1 LFVDR
6 HPDKLE
12 FQKRRFYAILG
23 RMSKTDSGDSSP
35 LMEQYRRIKR
45 EHQNEVL
52 FFRVGDFYEMF
63 YEDAL
68 EISAMLNL
76 TLTNRQG
83 QPMCGIP
90 YHASRSYIARLLRAG
105 KKIAICEQITEPGK
119 GLIERR
125 VVELI
130 TPGTTVDEDFLD
142 KGSSNYLACLANSG
156 TKGGRYFSFAYID
169 ISAGDFYACSFPCEK
184 AAERIRQELEGI
196 QPNEIIVQESLLN
209 EYPALAQ
216 AVEERG
222 GLVNRWADWL
232 FDAARSRER
241 LEKQFGETSLKSF
254 GLKHDSPEI
263 VSSGA
268 LLDYLD
274 DTARSLIPH
283 VRFLKVYG
291 EGEFVGLDESTQ
303 RNLELVRNLLDGGS
317 RFSLMEVM
325 DETKTAMG
333 RRLLRGRILH
343 PLMNEGYINHR
354 LDMVET
360 LYRGQ
365 EKLRKLRELL
375 TKTPDLERLCS
386 RLAMD
391 KAHGKDMVAV
401 KNALFFFA
409 RIEEELAGQ
418 GFCYES
424 AEAASLKDEDRGNLE
439 ALREL
444 LTKGIAEDPSIVLSE
459 GNLISDGFNEELDR
473 LRELRDSG
481 RKLLEDYL
489 EEERQATGIQGLK
502 IKYNRFIGYFLEVGN
517 NNLSRVPPRFIR
529 RQGIAG
535 GERFT
540 TDRLAALES
549 EINGASDKIIELEKK
564 LFLELRDRAKKLLLE
579 LAAAGKRIAEV
590 DAAQSLARAAT
601 VHGWNRPV
609 IDRRNRTLI
618 TEGRHPVVEAH
629 LSRGEFI
636 PNDLLLDASE
646 DESADG
652 KQGVSFAL
660 ITGPNMAGKS
670 TYLRQAALIT
680 LMAQSGSFVPAS
692 EAYIGLV
699 DRIFCRVGSQDNL
712 ARGESTFLVE
722 MNETAYILH
731 SATERS
737 FVIMDE
743 VGRGTGTE
751 DGLSIAW
758 AVCEELFENIRC
770 RTLFATHY
778 HELAKISSP
787 RMANRS
793 MDVAQRDGEVIFLR
807 KLREGPAA
815 ESYGLYVAALA
826 GLPERVLRRAE
837 EIMAAFSSDERK
849 TPPERS
855 SEERW
860 NRDIGDSRQEAKV
873 LKELASLEADAMTP
887 LEALNLI
894 HRWKKALRSGVRE
907 NPRAVSGKVAGNEE
921 PSLFD

>member
-1 LFVDR
+1 
-6 HPDKLE
+6 
-12 FQKRRFYAILG
+12 
-23 RMSKTDSGDSSP
+23 MSKTGSGDESP

-45 EHQNEVL
+45 EHQSEVL

-68 EISAMLNL
+68 EISALLNL

-119 GLIERR
+119 GLIERQ

-130 TPGTTVDEDFLD
+130 TPGTTVDDDFLD
-142 KGSSNYLACLANSG
+142 KGSSNYLACLAESIAK
-156 TKGGRYFSFAYID
+156 TGRFFSFAYID
-169 ISAGDFYACSFPCEK
+169 ISAGDFYACSFPAER
-184 AAERIRQELEGI
+184 AAERFRQELERI

-241 LEKQFGETSLKSF
+241 LERQFGEASLKGF

-343 PLMNEGYINHR
+343 PLMNEEAINHR
-354 LDMVET
+354 LDMVEA

-375 TKTPDLERLCS
+375 SKTPDLERLCS
-386 RLAMD
+386 KLAMD

-409 RIEEELAGQ
+409 RIEEEFAGQ

-424 AEAASLKDEDRGNLE
+424 VEAASLKEEDRGNLE

-444 LTKGIAEDPSIVLSE
+444 LSRGMAEDPSVVLSE
-459 GNLISDGFNEELDR
+459 GNLIRDGFNGELDR

-481 RKLLEDYL
+481 RKLLEAYL
-489 EEERQATGIQGLK
+489 EEEKQATGIQGLK
-502 IKYNRFIGYFLEVGN
+502 IKYNRFIGYFFEVGN

-540 TDRLAALES
+540 TDRLAGLES
-549 EINGASDKIIELEKK
+549 DINGASDNIIELEKK
-564 LFLELRDRAKKLLLE
+564 LFLELRDGAKKLLLE
-579 LAAAGKRIAEV
+579 LTAAGKRIAEI

-601 VHGWNRPV
+601 VRGWMRPI
-609 IDRRNRTLI
+609 IDRRNRTAI

-636 PNDLLLDASE
+636 PNDLALDAGEPDASE
-646 DESADG
+646 PDDG
-652 KQGVSFAL
+652 KPGISFAL

-692 EAYIGLV
+692 EAHIGLV
-699 DRIFCRVGSQDNL
+699 DRVFCRVGSQDNL

-758 AVCEELFENIRC
+758 AVCEELLSDIKC

-778 HELAKISSP
+778 HELAKIEHP

-793 MDVAQRDGEVIFLR
+793 MDVAERDGEIVFLR
-807 KLREGPAA
+807 KLREGATSK
-815 ESYGLYVAALA
+815 SYGLHVAALA
-826 GLPERVLRRAE
+826 GVPERVLRRAE
-837 EIMAAFSSDERK
+837 EIMAAFSGSERK
-849 TPPERS
+849 TLPELR
-855 SEERW
+855 SEERGSEDHKGR
-860 NRDIGDSRQEAKV
+860 NIPDSRQEAKV
-873 LKELASLEADAMTP
+873 LKELASLEADAVTP

-894 HRWKKALRSGVRE
+894 HRWKKALKKGDSH
-907 NPRAVSGKVAGNEE
+907 PFSKE

>member
-1 LFVDR
+1 MD
-6 HPDKLE
+6 
-12 FQKRRFYAILG
+12 
-23 RMSKTDSGDSSP
+23 
-35 LMEQYRRIKR
+35 QYRRIKR

-68 EISAMLNL
+68 EISALLNL

-105 KKIAICEQITEPGK
+105 KKIAVCEQITEPGN
-119 GLIERR
+119 GLIERQ

-142 KGSSNYLACLANSG
+142 KGSSNYLACLAACS
-156 TKGGRYFSFAYID
+156 KHFSFAYID
-169 ISAGDFYACSFPCEK
+169 ISAGDFYACSFPAER
-184 AAERIRQELEGI
+184 AAERFRQELERI

-209 EYPALAQ
+209 EYAALAQ

-241 LEKQFGETSLKSF
+241 LERQFGEECLKGF
-254 GLKHDSPEI
+254 GLKDGSPEI

-317 RFSLMEVM
+317 RFSLIEVM

-343 PLMNEGYINHR
+343 PLMNEEAINHR
-354 LDMVET
+354 LDMVEA

-409 RIEEELAGQ
+409 RIEEELGSQ
-418 GFCYES
+418 GFCDKNPEGFYFES
-424 AEAASLKDEDRGNLE
+424 PEAASLSNEDCGNLE

-444 LTKGIAEDPSIVLSE
+444 LDRGIAEDPSIVLSD
-459 GNLISDGFNEELDR
+459 GNLIRDGFNEELDR

-481 RKLLEDYL
+481 RKLLEGYL
-489 EEERQATGIQGLK
+489 EEEKQATGIQGLK

-549 EINGASDKIIELEKK
+549 EINGASDKIVELEKR
-564 LFLELRDRAKKLLLE
+564 LFLELRDGAKKLLLE
-579 LAAAGKRIAEV
+579 LAAAGKRIAEI
-590 DAAQSLARAAT
+590 DTAQSLARAAT
-601 VHGWNRPV
+601 VRGWTRPV

-636 PNDLLLDASE
+636 PNDLLLDAGE

-652 KQGVSFAL
+652 KPGISFAL

-793 MDVAQRDGEVIFLR
+793 MDVAQRDGEIVFLR
-807 KLREGPAA
+807 KLKEGPTA

-826 GLPERVLRRAE
+826 GVPERVLRRAE
-837 EIMAAFSSDERK
+837 EIMAAFSGDERK
-849 TPPERS
+849 MPPERS
-855 SEERW
+855 SGEQWSR
-860 NRDIGDSRQEAKV
+860 NIGDSRQEAKV
-873 LKELASLEADAMTP
+873 LKELESLEADAMTP

-894 HRWKKALRSGVRE
+894 HRWKKALKKGDSHLF
-907 NPRAVSGKVAGNEE
+907 SKE

>member
-1 LFVDR
+1 M
-6 HPDKLE
+6 P
-12 FQKRRFYAILG
+12 
-23 RMSKTDSGDSSP
+23 
-35 LMEQYRRIKR
+35 
-45 EHQNEVL
+45 
-52 FFRVGDFYEMF
+52 
-63 YEDAL
+63 
-68 EISAMLNL
+68 
-76 TLTNRQG
+76 
-83 QPMCGIP
+83 
-90 YHASRSYIARLLRAG
+90 
-105 KKIAICEQITEPGK
+105 
-119 GLIERR
+119 
-125 VVELI
+125 
-130 TPGTTVDEDFLD
+130 
-142 KGSSNYLACLANSG
+142 
-156 TKGGRYFSFAYID
+156 
-169 ISAGDFYACSFPCEK
+169 
-184 AAERIRQELEGI
+184 
-196 QPNEIIVQESLLN
+196 
-209 EYPALAQ
+209 
-216 AVEERG
+216 
-222 GLVNRWADWL
+222 
-232 FDAARSRER
+232 
-241 LEKQFGETSLKSF
+241 
-254 GLKHDSPEI
+254 DSPEI

-274 DTARSLIPH
+274 DTSRSLIPH

-343 PLMNEGYINHR
+343 PLMNEEQINRR

-365 EKLRKLRELL
+365 EKLRKIRELL
-375 TKTPDLERLCS
+375 VKTPDLERLCS
-386 RLAMD
+386 KLAMD

-409 RIEEELAGQ
+409 RIQEELEERDFRNKNPK

-424 AEAASLKDEDRGNLE
+424 AEAASLSNEDCGNLE
-439 ALREL
+439 RLREL
-444 LTKGIAEDPSIVLSE
+444 LDQGIAEDPSIVLSE
-459 GNLISDGFNEELDR
+459 GNLIREGFNGELDR
-473 LRELRDSG
+473 LLELRDSG

-489 EEERQATGIQGLK
+489 EEEKQATGIGGLK
-502 IKYNRFIGYFLEVGN
+502 IKYNRFIGYFFEVGN

-529 RQGIAG
+529 RQGVAG

-564 LFLELRDRAKKLLLE
+564 LFLELRDKAKNLLLE
-579 LAAAGKRIAEV
+579 LTAAGKRVAEI

-601 VHGWNRPV
+601 VHGWTRPV
-609 IDRRNRTLI
+609 IDRQNRVII

-636 PNDLLLDASE
+636 PNDLALDAGE
-646 DESADG
+646 PDDG
-652 KQGVSFAL
+652 KPGISFAL

-699 DRIFCRVGSQDNL
+699 DRVFCRVGAQDNL

-758 AVCEELFENIRC
+758 AVCEELLSNIKC

-778 HELAKISSP
+778 HELAKIEHP

-793 MDVAQRDGEVIFLR
+793 MDVAERDGEIVFLR
-807 KLREGPAA
+807 KLKEGPTA
-815 ESYGLYVAALA
+815 ESYGLHVASLA
-826 GLPERVLRRAE
+826 GLPERVLIRAE
-837 EIMAAFSSDERK
+837 EIMAAFSGDERK
-849 TPPERS
+849 TPPEQG
-855 SEERW
+855 SEEQGSDDRRS
-860 NRDIGDSRQEAKV
+860 RDIPASRQESKV
-873 LKELASLEADAMTP
+873 LKELAGLETDAMTP

-894 HRWKKALRSGVRE
+894 HRWKKALQSGVKE
-907 NPRAVSGKVAGNEE
+907 S
-921 PSLFD
+921 PSAIPCMKSSKEGPLLFD

>member
-1 LFVDR
+1 
-6 HPDKLE
+6 
-12 FQKRRFYAILG
+12 
-23 RMSKTDSGDSSP
+23 
-35 LMEQYRRIKR
+35 MEQYRRIKR

-68 EISAMLNL
+68 EISALLNL

-90 YHASRSYIARLLRAG
+90 YHASRSYIARLLKEE

-142 KGSSNYLACLANSG
+142 KGNSNYLACFANSG
-156 TKGGRYFSFAYID
+156 AISGAKSGRYFSFAYID
-169 ISAGDFYACSFPCEK
+169 ISAGDFYACSFPGER
-184 AAERIRQELEGI
+184 AAERFRQELERI

-232 FDAARSRER
+232 FDFDRSRER
-241 LEKQFGETSLKSF
+241 LEKQFGEASLKSF
-254 GLKHDSPEI
+254 GLRHDSPEI

-274 DTARSLIPH
+274 DTSRSLIPH
-283 VRFLKVYG
+283 VRFLKVYD

-303 RNLELVRNLLDGGS
+303 RNLELVRNLMDGGS

-333 RRLLRGRILH
+333 RRLLKSRILH
-343 PLMNEGYINHR
+343 PLMNEEQINRR

-365 EKLRKLRELL
+365 EKLRKIRELL
-375 TKTPDLERLCS
+375 SKTPDLERLCS
-386 RLAMD
+386 KLAMD

-401 KNALFFFA
+401 KNALFYFA
-409 RIEEELAGQ
+409 RIEEELGATGCNTNPAGFCNETPQ
-418 GFCYES
+418 GFRFES
-424 AEAASLKDEDRGNLE
+424 AEAASLSDEDCKELE
-439 ALREL
+439 TLREL
-444 LTKGIAEDPSIVLSE
+444 LSKGMAEDPAIVLSE
-459 GNLISDGFNEELDR
+459 GNLIREGFNGELDR

-489 EEERQATGIQGLK
+489 EEEKQATGIQGLK
-502 IKYNRFIGYFLEVGN
+502 IKYNRFIGYFFEVGN

-529 RQGIAG
+529 RQGVAG

-540 TDRLAALES
+540 TDRLAGLES

-564 LFLELRDRAKKLLLE
+564 IFLELRDGAKKLLPE
-579 LAAAGKRIAEV
+579 LSAAGKRVAEV
-590 DAAQSLARAAT
+590 DSSQSLARAAT

-609 IDRRNRTLI
+609 IDKQNRTTI

-636 PNDLLLDASE
+636 PNDLALDAGE
-646 DESADG
+646 PDGADG
-652 KQGVSFAL
+652 KQGISFAL

-680 LMAQSGSFVPAS
+680 LMAQSGSFVPAA
-692 EAYIGLV
+692 EAHIGLV
-699 DRIFCRVGSQDNL
+699 DRVFCRVGSQDNL

-731 SATERS
+731 SATRRS

-758 AVCEELFENIRC
+758 AVCEELLENIKC

-793 MDVAQRDGEVIFLR
+793 MGVAQRDGEIIFLR
-807 KLREGPAA
+807 KLREGPTA
-815 ESYGLYVAALA
+815 ESYGLYVASLA
-826 GLPERVLRRAE
+826 GLPERVLIRAE
-837 EIMAAFSSDERK
+837 EIMNAFSGGESK
-849 TPPERS
+849 TPPGRS
-855 SEERW
+855 SEERSS
-860 NRDIGDSRQEAKV
+860 NGPKDQDRKPGDSRQEAKV
-873 LKELASLEADAMTP
+873 LKEISSLEADDMTP
-887 LEALNLI
+887 LQALNLI
-894 HRWKKALRSGVRE
+894 HRWKKALAHGVKE
-907 NPRAVSGKVAGNEE
+907 SPGVNPGKTPGNEE

>member
-1 LFVDR
+1 
-6 HPDKLE
+6 
-12 FQKRRFYAILG
+12 
-23 RMSKTDSGDSSP
+23 
-35 LMEQYRRIKR
+35 MEQYRRIKR
-45 EHQNEVL
+45 EHQGEVL

-63 YEDAL
+63 YEDAM
-68 EISAMLNL
+68 EISALLNL

-90 YHASRSYIARLLRAG
+90 YHACRSYIARLLRAG
-105 KKIAICEQITEPGK
+105 KKIAICEQITEPGN

-130 TPGTTVDEDFLD
+130 TPGTTVDEDFLE
-142 KGSSNYLACLANSG
+142 KGSSNYLACLAKSG
-156 TKGGRYFSFAYID
+156 KYFPFAYID
-169 ISAGDFYACSFPCEK
+169 ISAGDFYACSFPVER
-184 AAERIRQELEGI
+184 AAERFRQELERI
-196 QPNEIIVQESLLN
+196 QPNEIIIQESLLN

-232 FDAARSRER
+232 FDFDRSRER
-241 LEKQFGETSLKSF
+241 LEKQFGAESLKGF
-254 GLKHDSPEI
+254 GLRPDSPEI

-317 RFSLMEVM
+317 RFSLLEVM

-343 PLMNEGYINHR
+343 PLMNEGLINHR

-365 EKLRKLRELL
+365 EKLRKIRELL
-375 TKTPDLERLCS
+375 AKTPDLERLCS

-401 KNALFFFA
+401 KNALLFFA
-409 RIEEELAGQ
+409 RIEEELQ
-418 GFCYES
+418 DQVFCNKNPVGFCYES
-424 AEAASLKDEDRGNLE
+424 PEAASLSNDDRRNLE
-439 ALREL
+439 GLREL
-444 LTKGIAEDPSIVLSE
+444 LSKGMAEDPAIVLSE
-459 GNLISDGFNEELDR
+459 GNLIRDGFNGELDR

-489 EEERQATGIQGLK
+489 EEEKQATGIQGLK
-502 IKYNRFIGYFLEVGN
+502 IKYNRFIGYFFEVGN

-535 GERFT
+535 GERFAT
-540 TDRLAALES
+540 ERLAGLES

-564 LFLELRDRAKKLLLE
+564 LFLELRDRAKGLLSE
-579 LAAAGKRIAEV
+579 MTAAGKRVAEV

-601 VHGWNRPV
+601 VHGWTRPV
-609 IDRRNRTLI
+609 VDSQNRTII

-636 PNDLLLDASE
+636 PNDLALDASE
-646 DESADG
+646 PDG
-652 KQGVSFAL
+652 EKPGILFAL

-692 EAYIGLV
+692 EARIGLV
-699 DRIFCRVGSQDNL
+699 DRVFCRVGAQDNL

-731 SATERS
+731 SATKRS

-758 AVCEELFENIRC
+758 AVCEELLENTKC

-778 HELAKISSP
+778 HELAKIEHP

-793 MDVAQRDGEVIFLR
+793 MDVAERDGEIIFLR
-807 KLREGPAA
+807 KLREGATSQ
-815 ESYGLYVAALA
+815 SYGLHVASLA
-826 GLPERVLRRAE
+826 GVPERVLRRAE
-837 EIMAAFSSDERK
+837 EIMAAFSGSERK
-849 TPPERS
+849 TPPELCSEELR
-855 SEERW
+855 SEERGS
-860 NRDIGDSRQEAKV
+860 DDHKGGGIPDSRQEAKV

-894 HRWKKALRSGVRE
+894 HRWKKALKKGDSHLF
-907 NPRAVSGKVAGNEE
+907 SKE